1 MLKNRLK
8 KRLVLFYTAIFA
20 VIALPVAGLLYDSYL
35 HMQDDAKAEWAMHA
49 TQVLKMANNKI
60 KDDLSIENK
69 RSFME
74 YRFIKVAKTIS
85 AGEQPTYSDLALNFP
100 VTSCNSDSSKI
111 DYCSQYAG
119 LIGHFQI
126 DPDGVFSTPYLP
138 AGALGQVQLE
148 NKEVRESFQ
157 NRLKFI
163 VRDMGIK
170 NKGTVASQD
179 TSKGS
184 ESYNALDQLANE
196 LDLSKSK
203 KQKKHLRV
211 ERTSEQEQFA
221 FNVESAKMDTSGLYR
236 IFPYVGTM
244 DIAIESF
251 QAEQNRKY
259 IVFYRNVLRGEE
271 NFVQG
276 FVVDLREYLKSIVD
290 IEISDYTEEDNHLG
304 LRFRDKDETIISF
317 GIDSRDAIK
326 VFEED
331 LAEPL
336 NNITMVMY
344 VDESVQKSGESEGQI
359 ISNGQLLFLIGGIM
373 FLLLGG
379 GLISIYRLTQSQ
391 LDLAQKRQ
399 DFISAVS
406 HELKTPL
413 TTIKMRAEI
422 LQSSYS
428 KMDDAKRKR
437 SFDQIASESD
447 RLTRLIQNVLDLS
460 KLDGNRWVA
469 NIKKDSPK
477 AVLDDFVTM
486 YTKNIEDHGFSLTVS
501 CDSDIG
507 KIQLMMDR
515 DAVMQILTNL
525 VDNSLKFSRNA
536 DYKMIIIELKTEG
549 DHVYLAVRD
558 YGPGIPASEMKKV
571 FQEFYRVEN
580 EMTRTTKGTGI
591 GLSMVK
597 KLCALSNM
605 RIEIENANPG
615 LRTKIHFPPQTL

>member
-1 MLKNRLK
+1 MLKNRLIK
-8 KRLVLFYTAIFA
+8 KRLVLIYSAIFA

-35 HMQDDAKAEWAMHA
+35 HMQDESKAEWAMHA
-49 TQVLKMANNKI
+49 TQVLKMANNRI
-60 KDDLSIENK
+60 KDDLAIENK

-100 VTSCNSDSSKI
+100 VTSCNSDSSKL

-148 NKEVRESFQ
+148 NKDIRESFQ

-170 NKGTVASQD
+170 NKGTAATLD
-179 TSKGS
+179 TSKTAG
-184 ESYNALDQLANE
+184 ESSNALDQLANE
-196 LDLSKSK
+196 VDLSKSK
-203 KQKKHLRV
+203 NRKKRMRV

-251 QAEQNRKY
+251 QAELNRQY

-276 FVVDLREYLKSIVD
+276 FVVDLREYLRSIVD
-290 IEISDYTEEDNHLG
+290 LEVGDYANEDNHLALKFTYKG
-304 LRFRDKDETIISF
+304 DLISF
-317 GIDSRDAIK
+317 GIDTRFAVK
-326 VFEED
+326 VFEEN

-336 NNITMVMY
+336 NAITMSVY
-344 VDESVQKSGESEGQI
+344 VDKSVQEAGGNGQI

-391 LDLAQKRQ
+391 LNLAQKRQ

-422 LQSSYS
+422 LQTSYQ

-460 KLDGNRWVA
+460 KIDGNRWVA
-469 NIKKDSPK
+469 NIRKDWPK

-501 CDSDIG
+501 CDSDIDRV
-507 KIQLMMDR
+507 QLMMDR

-525 VDNSLKFSRNA
+525 VDNSLKFSKNA
-536 DYKMIIIELKTEG
+536 DYKMIIIEMKTEG

-558 YGPGIPASEMKKV
+558 YGPGIPPSEMKKV

-605 RIEIENANPG
+605 KIEIENANPG
-615 LRTKIHFPPQTL
+615 LRTKIHFPPMV

>member
-1 MLKNRLK
+1 MLKNRVK
-8 KRLVLFYTAIFA
+8 KRLVLFYTAIFV
-20 VIALPVAGLLYDSYL
+20 VIALPVAWLLYDSYL
-35 HMQDDAKAEWAMHA
+35 RMQDDAKAEWAMHA
-49 TQVLKMANNKI
+49 TQVLKMANNRI

-100 VTSCNSDSSKI
+100 VTSCNSDSTKI

-119 LIGHFQI
+119 LVGHFQI

-148 NKEVRESFQ
+148 NKEIRESFQ
-157 NRLKFI
+157 NKLKFI

-170 NKGTVASQD
+170 NRGTSSALD
-179 TSKGS
+179 TGKSS
-184 ESYNALDQLANE
+184 NALDQLANE
-196 LDLSKSK
+196 LDLSKTK
-203 KQKKHLRV
+203 KRKKRLRV

-251 QAEQNRKY
+251 QAELNRQY

-290 IEISDYTEEDNHLG
+290 LEISDYTDKDNHLA
-304 LRFRDKDETIISF
+304 LRFNDRSGTIIAF
-317 GIDSRDAIK
+317 GIDTRDAIK

-331 LAEPL
+331 LTEPL
-336 NNITMVMY
+336 NNITMEIF
-344 VDESVQKSGESEGQI
+344 VDKSVQKIGNSKGQI
-359 ISNGQLLFLIGGIM
+359 VTNGQLLFLIGSIM

-391 LDLAQKRQ
+391 LNLAQKRQ

-422 LQSSYS
+422 LQSSYA
-428 KMDDAKRKR
+428 KMDDAKRMR

-469 NIKKDSPK
+469 NIRKDRPK

-501 CDSDIG
+501 CDTDID
-507 KIQLMMDR
+507 KVQLMMDR

-525 VDNSLKFSRNA
+525 VDNSLKFSKNA
-536 DYKMIIIELKTEG
+536 DYKMIIIELKIDV

-558 YGPGIPASEMKKV
+558 YGPGIPPSEMKKV

-605 RIEIENANPG
+605 RIEIENAGPG
-615 LRTKIHFPPQTL
+615 LRTKIHFPPQTI

>member
-1 MLKNRLK
+1 MLKNRLIK
-8 KRLVLFYTAIFA
+8 KRLVLIYSAIFA

-35 HMQDDAKAEWAMHA
+35 HMQDESKAEWAMHA
-49 TQVLKMANNKI
+49 TQVLKMANNRI
-60 KDDLSIENK
+60 KDDLAIENK

-100 VTSCNSDSSKI
+100 VTSCNSDSSKL

-148 NKEVRESFQ
+148 NKDIRESFQ

-170 NKGTVASQD
+170 NKGTAATLD
-179 TSKGS
+179 TSKVAG
-184 ESYNALDQLANE
+184 ESSNALDQLANE
-196 LDLSKSK
+196 VDLSKSK
-203 KQKKHLRV
+203 NRKKRIRV

-251 QAEQNRKY
+251 QAELNRQY

-276 FVVDLREYLKSIVD
+276 FVVDLREYLRSIVD
-290 IEISDYTEEDNHLG
+290 LEVGDYASEDNHLALKFTYKG
-304 LRFRDKDETIISF
+304 DLISF
-317 GIDSRDAIK
+317 GIDTRFAVK
-326 VFEED
+326 VFEEN

-336 NNITMVMY
+336 NAITMSVY
-344 VDESVQKSGESEGQI
+344 VDKSVQEAGGNGQI

-391 LDLAQKRQ
+391 LNLAQKRQ

-422 LQSSYS
+422 LQTSYQ

-460 KLDGNRWVA
+460 KIDGNRWVA
-469 NIKKDSPK
+469 NIRKDWPK

-501 CDSDIG
+501 CDSDIDHV
-507 KIQLMMDR
+507 QLMMDR

-525 VDNSLKFSRNA
+525 VDNSLKFSKNA
-536 DYKMIIIELKTEG
+536 DYKMIIIEMKTEG
-549 DHVYLAVRD
+549 DHVYFAVRD
-558 YGPGIPASEMKKV
+558 YGPGIPPSEMKKV

-605 RIEIENANPG
+605 KIEIENANPG
-615 LRTKIHFPPQTL
+615 LRTKIHFPPMV

>member
-1 MLKNRLK
+1 MLKNRLIK
-8 KRLVLFYTAIFA
+8 KRLVLIYSAIFA

-35 HMQDDAKAEWAMHA
+35 HMQDESKAEWAMHA
-49 TQVLKMANNKI
+49 TQVLKMANNRI
-60 KDDLSIENK
+60 KDDLAIENK

-100 VTSCNSDSSKI
+100 VTSCNSDSSKL

-148 NKEVRESFQ
+148 NKDIRESFQ

-170 NKGTVASQD
+170 NKGTAATLD
-179 TSKGS
+179 TSKIAG
-184 ESYNALDQLANE
+184 ESSNALDQLANE
-196 LDLSKSK
+196 VDLSKSK
-203 KQKKHLRV
+203 NRKKRMRV

-251 QAEQNRKY
+251 QAELNRQY

-276 FVVDLREYLKSIVD
+276 FVVDLREYLRSIVD
-290 IEISDYTEEDNHLG
+290 LEVGDYANEDNHLALKFTYKG
-304 LRFRDKDETIISF
+304 DLVSF
-317 GIDSRDAIK
+317 GIDTRFAVK
-326 VFEED
+326 VFEEN

-336 NNITMVMY
+336 NAITMSVY
-344 VDESVQKSGESEGQI
+344 VDKSVQEAGGNGQI

-391 LDLAQKRQ
+391 LNLAQKRQ

-422 LQSSYS
+422 LQTSYQ

-460 KLDGNRWVA
+460 KIDGNRWVA
-469 NIKKDSPK
+469 NIRKDWPK

-501 CDSDIG
+501 CDSDIDRV
-507 KIQLMMDR
+507 QLMMDR

-525 VDNSLKFSRNA
+525 VDNSLKFSKNA
-536 DYKMIIIELKTEG
+536 DYKMIIIEMKTEG

-558 YGPGIPASEMKKV
+558 YGPGIPPSEMKKV

-605 RIEIENANPG
+605 KIEIENANPG
-615 LRTKIHFPPQTL
+615 LRTKIHFPPMV

>member
-1 MLKNRLK
+1 MLKNRLIK
-8 KRLVLFYTAIFA
+8 KRLVLIYSAIFA

-35 HMQDDAKAEWAMHA
+35 HMQDESKAEWAMHA
-49 TQVLKMANNKI
+49 TQVLKMANNRI
-60 KDDLSIENK
+60 KDDLAIENK

-100 VTSCNSDSSKI
+100 VTSCNSDSSKL

-148 NKEVRESFQ
+148 NKDIRESFQ

-170 NKGTVASQD
+170 NKGTAATLD
-179 TSKGS
+179 TSKIAG
-184 ESYNALDQLANE
+184 ESSNALDQLANE
-196 LDLSKSK
+196 VDLSKSK
-203 KQKKHLRV
+203 NRKKRMRV

-251 QAEQNRKY
+251 QAELNRQY

-276 FVVDLREYLKSIVD
+276 FVVDLREYLRSIVD
-290 IEISDYTEEDNHLG
+290 LEVGDYANEDNHLALKFTYKG
-304 LRFRDKDETIISF
+304 DLVSF
-317 GIDSRDAIK
+317 GIDTRFAVK
-326 VFEED
+326 VFEEN

-336 NNITMVMY
+336 NAITMSVY
-344 VDESVQKSGESEGQI
+344 VDKSVQEAGGNGQI

-391 LDLAQKRQ
+391 LNLAQKRQ

-422 LQSSYS
+422 LQTSYQ

-460 KLDGNRWVA
+460 KIDGNRWVA
-469 NIKKDSPK
+469 NIRKDWPK

-501 CDSDIG
+501 CDSDIDHV
-507 KIQLMMDR
+507 QLMMDR

-525 VDNSLKFSRNA
+525 VDNSLKFSKNA
-536 DYKMIIIELKTEG
+536 DYKMIIIEMKTEG
-549 DHVYLAVRD
+549 DHVYFAVRD
-558 YGPGIPASEMKKV
+558 YGPGIPPSEMKKV

-605 RIEIENANPG
+605 KIEIENANPG
-615 LRTKIHFPPQTL
+615 LRTKIHFPPMV

>member
-1 MLKNRLK
+1 MLKNRLIK
-8 KRLVLFYTAIFA
+8 KRLVLIYSAIFA

-35 HMQDDAKAEWAMHA
+35 HMQDESKAEWAMHA
-49 TQVLKMANNKI
+49 TQVLKMANNRI
-60 KDDLSIENK
+60 KDDLAIENK

-100 VTSCNSDSSKI
+100 VTSCNSDSSKL

-148 NKEVRESFQ
+148 NKDIRESFQ

-170 NKGTVASQD
+170 NKGASATLD
-179 TSKGS
+179 TSKVAG
-184 ESYNALDQLANE
+184 ESSNALDQLANE
-196 LDLSKSK
+196 VDLSKSK
-203 KQKKHLRV
+203 NRKKRMRV

-251 QAEQNRKY
+251 QAELNRQY

-276 FVVDLREYLKSIVD
+276 FVVDLREYLRSIVD
-290 IEISDYTEEDNHLG
+290 LEVGDYANEDNHLALKFTYKG
-304 LRFRDKDETIISF
+304 DLVSF
-317 GIDSRDAIK
+317 GIDTRFAVK
-326 VFEED
+326 VFEEN

-336 NNITMVMY
+336 NAITMSVY
-344 VDESVQKSGESEGQI
+344 VDKSVQEAGGNGQI

-391 LDLAQKRQ
+391 LNLAQKRQ

-422 LQSSYS
+422 LQTSYQ

-460 KLDGNRWVA
+460 KIDGNRWVA
-469 NIKKDSPK
+469 NIRKDWPK

-501 CDSDIG
+501 CDSDIDRV
-507 KIQLMMDR
+507 QLMMDR

-525 VDNSLKFSRNA
+525 VDNSLKFSKNA
-536 DYKMIIIELKTEG
+536 DYKMIIIEMKTEG

-558 YGPGIPASEMKKV
+558 YGPGIPPSEMKKV

-605 RIEIENANPG
+605 KIEIENANPG
-615 LRTKIHFPPQTL
+615 LRTKIHFPPMV

>member
-1 MLKNRLK
+1 MLKNRIK
-8 KRLVLFYTAIFA
+8 KRLVLIYTAIFA

-35 HMQDDAKAEWAMHA
+35 HMQDESKAEWAMHA
-49 TQVLKMANNKI
+49 TQVLKMVNNRI

-148 NKEVRESFQ
+148 NKEIRESFQ
-157 NRLKFI
+157 NQLKFI

-170 NKGTVASQD
+170 NRGTSSSLD
-179 TSKGS
+179 TSKS
-184 ESYNALDQLANE
+184 SNALDQLANE
-196 LDLSKSK
+196 LDLSKTK
-203 KQKKHLRV
+203 KRKKRLRV

-251 QAEQNRKY
+251 QAEMNRKY

-290 IEISDYTEEDNHLG
+290 IEISDYSGTDNHLG
-304 LRFRDKDETIISF
+304 LKFMDRDETIISF
-317 GIDSRDAIK
+317 GIDSREAIK
-326 VFEED
+326 VFEEN

-344 VDESVQKSGESEGQI
+344 VDESVQRIGDDEDQFV
-359 ISNGQLLFLIGGIM
+359 SNGQLLFLIGGIM

-379 GLISIYRLTQSQ
+379 ALISIYRLTQSQ

-422 LQSSYS
+422 LQSSYT
-428 KMDDAKRKR
+428 KMDDAKRMR

-469 NIKKDSPK
+469 NIKKDRPK

-501 CDSDIG
+501 CDTDID
-507 KIQLMMDR
+507 KVQLMMDR

-558 YGPGIPASEMKKV
+558 YGPGIPPSEMKKV

-615 LRTKIHFPPQTL
+615 LRTKIHFPPQNI

>member
-1 MLKNRLK
+1 MLKNRLIK
-8 KRLVLFYTAIFA
+8 KRLVLIYSAIFA

-35 HMQDDAKAEWAMHA
+35 HMQDESKAEWAMHA
-49 TQVLKMANNKI
+49 TQVLKMANNRI
-60 KDDLSIENK
+60 KDDLAIENK

-100 VTSCNSDSSKI
+100 VTSCNSDSSKL

-148 NKEVRESFQ
+148 NKDIRESFQ

-170 NKGTVASQD
+170 NKGTAATLD
-179 TSKGS
+179 TSKTAG
-184 ESYNALDQLANE
+184 ESSNALDQLANE
-196 LDLSKSK
+196 VDLSKSK
-203 KQKKHLRV
+203 NRKKRMRV

-251 QAEQNRKY
+251 QAELNRQY

-276 FVVDLREYLKSIVD
+276 FVVDLREYLRSIVD
-290 IEISDYTEEDNHLG
+290 LEVGDYANEDNHLALKFTYKG
-304 LRFRDKDETIISF
+304 DLVSF
-317 GIDSRDAIK
+317 GIDTRFAVK
-326 VFEED
+326 VFEEN

-336 NNITMVMY
+336 NAITMSVY
-344 VDESVQKSGESEGQI
+344 VDKSVQEAGGNGQI

-391 LDLAQKRQ
+391 LNLAQKRQ

-422 LQSSYS
+422 LQTSYQ

-460 KLDGNRWVA
+460 KIDGNRWVA
-469 NIKKDSPK
+469 NIRKDWPK

-501 CDSDIG
+501 CDSDIDRV
-507 KIQLMMDR
+507 QLMMDR

-525 VDNSLKFSRNA
+525 VDNSLKFSKNA
-536 DYKMIIIELKTEG
+536 DYKMIIIEMKTEG
-549 DHVYLAVRD
+549 DHVYFAVRD
-558 YGPGIPASEMKKV
+558 YGPGIPPSEMKKV

-605 RIEIENANPG
+605 KIEIENANPG
-615 LRTKIHFPPQTL
+615 LRTKIHFPPMV

>member
-1 MLKNRLK
+1 MLKNRLIK
-8 KRLVLFYTAIFA
+8 KRLVLIYSAIFA

-35 HMQDDAKAEWAMHA
+35 HMQDESKAEWAMHA
-49 TQVLKMANNKI
+49 TQVLKMANNRI
-60 KDDLSIENK
+60 KDDLAIENK

-100 VTSCNSDSSKI
+100 VTSCNSDSSKL

-148 NKEVRESFQ
+148 NKDIRESFQ

-170 NKGTVASQD
+170 NKGTAATLD
-179 TSKGS
+179 TSKIAG
-184 ESYNALDQLANE
+184 ESSNALDQLANE
-196 LDLSKSK
+196 VDLSKSK
-203 KQKKHLRV
+203 NRKKRMRV

-251 QAEQNRKY
+251 QAELNRQY

-276 FVVDLREYLKSIVD
+276 FVVDLREYLRSIV
-290 IEISDYTEEDNHLG
+290 ELEVGDYANEDNHLALKFTYKG
-304 LRFRDKDETIISF
+304 DLVSF
-317 GIDSRDAIK
+317 GIDTRFAVK
-326 VFEED
+326 VFEEN

-336 NNITMVMY
+336 NAITMSVY
-344 VDESVQKSGESEGQI
+344 VDKSVQEAGGNGQI

-391 LDLAQKRQ
+391 LNLAQKRQ

-422 LQSSYS
+422 LQTSYQ

-460 KLDGNRWVA
+460 KIDGNRWVA
-469 NIKKDSPK
+469 NIRKDWPK
-477 AVLDDFVTM
+477 AVLNDFVTM

-501 CDSDIG
+501 CDSDIDRV
-507 KIQLMMDR
+507 QLMMDR

-525 VDNSLKFSRNA
+525 VDNSLKFSKNA
-536 DYKMIIIELKTEG
+536 DYKMIIIEMKTEG

-558 YGPGIPASEMKKV
+558 YGPGIPPSEMKKV

-605 RIEIENANPG
+605 KIEIENANPG
-615 LRTKIHFPPQTL
+615 LRTKIHFPPMV

>member
-1 MLKNRLK
+1 MLKNRLIK
-8 KRLVLFYTAIFA
+8 KRLVLIYSAIFA

-35 HMQDDAKAEWAMHA
+35 HMQDESKAEWAMHA
-49 TQVLKMANNKI
+49 TQVLKMANNRI
-60 KDDLSIENK
+60 KDDLAIENK

-100 VTSCNSDSSKI
+100 VTSCNSDSSKL

-148 NKEVRESFQ
+148 NKDIRESFQ

-170 NKGTVASQD
+170 NKGTAATLD
-179 TSKGS
+179 TSKVAG
-184 ESYNALDQLANE
+184 ESSNALDQLANE
-196 LDLSKSK
+196 VDLSKSK
-203 KQKKHLRV
+203 NRKKRMRV

-251 QAEQNRKY
+251 QAELNRQY

-276 FVVDLREYLKSIVD
+276 FVVDLREYLRSIVD
-290 IEISDYTEEDNHLG
+290 LEVGDYANEDNHLALKFTYKG
-304 LRFRDKDETIISF
+304 DLVSF
-317 GIDSRDAIK
+317 GIDTRFAVK
-326 VFEED
+326 VFEEN

-336 NNITMVMY
+336 NAITMSVY
-344 VDESVQKSGESEGQI
+344 VDKSVQEAGGNGQI

-391 LDLAQKRQ
+391 LNLAQKRQ

-422 LQSSYS
+422 LQTSYQ

-460 KLDGNRWVA
+460 KIDGNRWVA
-469 NIKKDSPK
+469 NIRKDWPK
-477 AVLDDFVTM
+477 AVLNDFVTM

-501 CDSDIG
+501 CDSDIDRV
-507 KIQLMMDR
+507 QLMMDR

-525 VDNSLKFSRNA
+525 VDNSLKFSKNA
-536 DYKMIIIELKTEG
+536 DYKMIIIEMKTEG
-549 DHVYLAVRD
+549 DHVYFAVRD
-558 YGPGIPASEMKKV
+558 YGPGIPPSEMKKV

-605 RIEIENANPG
+605 KIEIENANPG
-615 LRTKIHFPPQTL
+615 LRTKIHFPPMV

>member
-8 KRLVLFYTAIFA
+8 KRLIVIYSAIFA

-35 HMQDDAKAEWAMHA
+35 HMQDESKAEWAMHA
-49 TQVLKMANNKI
+49 AQVLKMADNRI
-60 KDDLSIENK
+60 KDDLAIENK

-100 VTSCNSDSSKI
+100 VTSCNNDSNKL

-148 NKEVRESFQ
+148 NKEIRESFQ
-157 NRLKFI
+157 NQLKFI

-170 NKGTVASQD
+170 NKGTAATQD

-184 ESYNALDQLANE
+184 ENYNALDQLANE
-196 LDLSKSK
+196 VDLSKSK
-203 KQKKHLRV
+203 NRKKRLRV

-251 QAEQNRKY
+251 QAELNRQY

-276 FVVDLREYLKSIVD
+276 FVVDLREYLKSIVEL
-290 IEISDYTEEDNHLG
+290 EIGDYTNEDNHLALKFTYKG
-304 LRFRDKDETIISF
+304 DLISF
-317 GIDSRDAIK
+317 GIDTRNTIK
-326 VFEED
+326 VFEEN

-336 NNITMVMY
+336 NAITMSMY
-344 VDESVQKSGESEGQI
+344 VDESVQEAGGNGQI
-359 ISNGQLLFLIGGIM
+359 ISNGQLLFLIGSIM

-422 LQSSYS
+422 LQTSYQ

-460 KLDGNRWVA
+460 KIDGNRWVA
-469 NIKKDSPK
+469 NIKKDWPK

-501 CDSDIG
+501 CDSDIDRV
-507 KIQLMMDR
+507 QLMMDR

-525 VDNSLKFSRNA
+525 VDNSLKFSKNA
-536 DYKMIIIELKTEG
+536 DYKMIIIEMKTEG

-558 YGPGIPASEMKKV
+558 YGPGIPPSEMKKV

-605 RIEIENANPG
+605 KIEIENANPG
-615 LRTKIHFPPQTL
+615 LRTKIHFPPMV

>member
-1 MLKNRLK
+1 MLKNHVK
-8 KRLVLFYTAIFA
+8 KRLVLFYTAIFV
-20 VIALPVAGLLYDSYL
+20 VIALPVAWLLYDSYL
-35 HMQDDAKAEWAMHA
+35 RMQDDAKAEWAMHA
-49 TQVLKMANNKI
+49 TQVLKMANNRI

-100 VTSCNSDSSKI
+100 VTSCNSDSTKI

-119 LIGHFQI
+119 LVGHFQI

-148 NKEVRESFQ
+148 NKEIRESFQ
-157 NRLKFI
+157 NKLKFI

-170 NKGTVASQD
+170 NRGTSSALD
-179 TSKGS
+179 TGKSS
-184 ESYNALDQLANE
+184 NALDQLANE
-196 LDLSKSK
+196 LDLSKTK
-203 KQKKHLRV
+203 KRKKRLRV

-251 QAEQNRKY
+251 QAELNRQY

-276 FVVDLREYLKSIVD
+276 FVVDLKEYLRSIVD
-290 IEISDYTEEDNHLG
+290 LEISDYTDKDNHLA
-304 LRFRDKDETIISF
+304 LRFNDRSGTIIAF
-317 GIDSRDAIK
+317 GIDTRDAIK

-331 LAEPL
+331 LTEPL
-336 NNITMVMY
+336 NNITMEIF
-344 VDESVQKSGESEGQI
+344 VDKSVQKIGNSKGQI
-359 ISNGQLLFLIGGIM
+359 VTNGQLLFLIGSIM

-391 LDLAQKRQ
+391 LNLAQKRQ

-422 LQSSYS
+422 LQSSYN
-428 KMDDAKRKR
+428 KMDDAKRMR

-469 NIKKDSPK
+469 NIRKDRPK

-501 CDSDIG
+501 CDTDID
-507 KIQLMMDR
+507 KVQLMMDR

-525 VDNSLKFSRNA
+525 VDNSLKFSKNA
-536 DYKMIIIELKTEG
+536 DYKMIIIELKIDV

-558 YGPGIPASEMKKV
+558 YGPGIPPSEMKKV

-605 RIEIENANPG
+605 RIEIENAGPG
-615 LRTKIHFPPQTL
+615 LRTKIHFPPQTI

>member
-1 MLKNRLK
+1 MLKNRVK
-8 KRLVLFYTAIFA
+8 KRLVLFYTTIFV
-20 VIALPVAGLLYDSYL
+20 VIALPVAWLLYDSYL
-35 HMQDDAKAEWAMHA
+35 RMQDDAKAEWAMHA
-49 TQVLKMANNKI
+49 TQVLKMANNRI

-100 VTSCNSDSSKI
+100 VTSCNSDSTKI

-148 NKEVRESFQ
+148 NKEIRESFQ
-157 NRLKFI
+157 NKLKFI

-170 NKGTVASQD
+170 NKGTSSSLD
-179 TSKGS
+179 TTKSS
-184 ESYNALDQLANE
+184 NALDQLANE
-196 LDLSKSK
+196 LDLSKTK
-203 KQKKHLRV
+203 KRKKRLRV

-251 QAEQNRKY
+251 QAELNRQY

-276 FVVDLREYLKSIVD
+276 FVVDLKEYLRSIVD
-290 IEISDYTEEDNHLG
+290 LEISDYTDKDNHLA
-304 LRFRDKDETIISF
+304 LRFNDKSGTIIAF
-317 GIDSRDAIK
+317 GIDTRNAIK

-331 LAEPL
+331 LTEPL
-336 NNITMVMY
+336 NNITMEIF
-344 VDESVQKSGESEGQI
+344 VDKSVQKIGSEKGQI
-359 ISNGQLLFLIGGIM
+359 VTNGQLLFLIGSIM

-379 GLISIYRLTQSQ
+379 GLVSIYRLTQSQ
-391 LDLAQKRQ
+391 LNLAQKRQ

-422 LQSSYS
+422 LQSSYN
-428 KMDDAKRKR
+428 KMDDAKRMR

-469 NIKKDSPK
+469 NIRKDRPK

-501 CDSDIG
+501 CDTDID
-507 KIQLMMDR
+507 KVQLMMDR

-525 VDNSLKFSRNA
+525 VDNSLKFSKNA
-536 DYKMIIIELKTEG
+536 DYKMIIIELKVDF

-558 YGPGIPASEMKKV
+558 YGPGIPPSEMKKV

-615 LRTKIHFPPQTL
+615 LRTKIHFPPQTI

>member
-1 MLKNRLK
+1 MLKNRIK
-8 KRLVLFYTAIFA
+8 KRLVLIYTAIFA

-35 HMQDDAKAEWAMHA
+35 HMQDESKAEWAMHA
-49 TQVLKMANNKI
+49 TQVLKMVNNRI

-148 NKEVRESFQ
+148 NKEIRESFQ
-157 NRLKFI
+157 NQLKFI

-170 NKGTVASQD
+170 NRGTSSSLD
-179 TSKGS
+179 TSKS
-184 ESYNALDQLANE
+184 SNALDQLANE
-196 LDLSKSK
+196 LDLSKTK
-203 KQKKHLRV
+203 KRKKRLRV

-251 QAEQNRKY
+251 QAEMNRKY

-290 IEISDYTEEDNHLG
+290 IEISDYSGTDNHLG
-304 LRFRDKDETIISF
+304 LKFMDRDETIISF
-317 GIDSRDAIK
+317 GIDSREAIK
-326 VFEED
+326 VFEEN

-344 VDESVQKSGESEGQI
+344 VDESVQRIGDDEDQFV
-359 ISNGQLLFLIGGIM
+359 SNGQLLFLIGGIM

-379 GLISIYRLTQSQ
+379 ALISIYRLTQSQ

-422 LQSSYS
+422 LQSSYT
-428 KMDDAKRKR
+428 KMDDAKRMR

-469 NIKKDSPK
+469 NIKKDRPK

-501 CDSDIG
+501 CDSNID
-507 KIQLMMDR
+507 KVQLMMDR

-558 YGPGIPASEMKKV
+558 YGPGIPPSEMKKV

-605 RIEIENANPG
+605 KIEIENANPG
-615 LRTKIHFPPQTL
+615 LRTKIHFPPMV

>member
-1 MLKNRLK
+1 MLKNRLIK
-8 KRLVLFYTAIFA
+8 KRLVLIYSAIFA

-35 HMQDDAKAEWAMHA
+35 HMQDESKAEWAMHA
-49 TQVLKMANNKI
+49 TQVLKMANNRI
-60 KDDLSIENK
+60 KDDLAIENK

-100 VTSCNSDSSKI
+100 VTSCNSDSSKL

-126 DPDGVFSTPYLP
+126 GPDGVFSTPYLP

-148 NKEVRESFQ
+148 NKDIRESFQ

-170 NKGTVASQD
+170 NKGTAATLD
-179 TSKGS
+179 TSKTAG
-184 ESYNALDQLANE
+184 ESSNALDQLANE
-196 LDLSKSK
+196 VDLSKSK
-203 KQKKHLRV
+203 NRKKRMRV

-251 QAEQNRKY
+251 QAELNRQY

-276 FVVDLREYLKSIVD
+276 FVVDLREYLRSIVD
-290 IEISDYTEEDNHLG
+290 LEVGDYANEDNHLALKFSYKG
-304 LRFRDKDETIISF
+304 DLVSF
-317 GIDSRDAIK
+317 GIDTRFAVK
-326 VFEED
+326 VFEEN

-336 NNITMVMY
+336 NAITMRVY
-344 VDESVQKSGESEGQI
+344 VDKSVQEAGGNGQI

-422 LQSSYS
+422 LQTSYQ

-460 KLDGNRWVA
+460 KIDGNRWVA
-469 NIKKDSPK
+469 NIRKDWPK

-501 CDSDIG
+501 CDSDIDRV
-507 KIQLMMDR
+507 QLMMDR

-525 VDNSLKFSRNA
+525 VDNSLKFSKNA
-536 DYKMIIIELKTEG
+536 DYKMIIIEMKTEG
-549 DHVYLAVRD
+549 DHVYFAVRD
-558 YGPGIPASEMKKV
+558 YGPGIPPSEMKKV

-605 RIEIENANPG
+605 KIEIENANPG
-615 LRTKIHFPPQTL
+615 LRTKIHFPPMV

>member
-1 MLKNRLK
+1 MLKNRLTK
-8 KRLVLFYTAIFA
+8 KRLVFIYSAIFA

-35 HMQDDAKAEWAMHA
+35 HMQDESKAEWALHA
-49 TQVLKMANNKI
+49 SQVLKMANNRI
-60 KDDLSIENK
+60 KDDLAIENK

-85 AGEQPTYSDLALNFP
+85 AGEQPTNSDLALNFP

-119 LIGHFQI
+119 LVGHFQI

-138 AGALGQVQLE
+138 AGVLGQVQLE
-148 NKEVRESFQ
+148 NKEIRESFQ
-157 NRLKFI
+157 NKLKFI

-170 NKGTVASQD
+170 NKGTVTSQD
-179 TSKGS
+179 TSKSS
-184 ESYNALDQLANE
+184 ENYNALDQLANE
-196 LDLSKSK
+196 VDLSKSK
-203 KQKKHLRV
+203 NRKKRLRV

-251 QAEQNRKY
+251 QAELNRQY

-276 FVVDLREYLKSIVD
+276 FVVDLREYLRSIVD
-290 IEISDYTEEDNHLG
+290 LEVGDYANEDNHLALKFTYKG
-304 LRFRDKDETIISF
+304 DLVSF
-317 GIDSRDAIK
+317 GIDTRFAVK
-326 VFEED
+326 VFEEN

-336 NNITMVMY
+336 NAITMSVY
-344 VDESVQKSGESEGQI
+344 VDKSVQEAGGNGQI

-391 LDLAQKRQ
+391 LNLAQKRQ

-422 LQSSYS
+422 LQTSYQ

-460 KLDGNRWVA
+460 KIDGNRWVA
-469 NIKKDSPK
+469 NIKKDWPK

-501 CDSDIG
+501 CDSDIDRV
-507 KIQLMMDR
+507 QLMMDR
-515 DAVMQILTNL
+515 DAMMQILTNL
-525 VDNSLKFSRNA
+525 VDNSLKFSKNA
-536 DYKMIIIELKTEG
+536 DYKMIIIEMKTEG
-549 DHVYLAVRD
+549 DHVYFAVRD
-558 YGPGIPASEMKKV
+558 YGPGIPPSEMKKV

-605 RIEIENANPG
+605 KIEIENAHPG
-615 LRTKIHFPPQTL
+615 LRTKIHFPPMV

>member
-1 MLKNRLK
+1 MLKNRVK
-8 KRLVLFYTAIFA
+8 KRLVLFYTTIFV
-20 VIALPVAGLLYDSYL
+20 VIALPVAWLLYDSYL
-35 HMQDDAKAEWAMHA
+35 RMQDDAKAEWAMHA
-49 TQVLKMANNKI
+49 TQVLKMANNRI

-100 VTSCNSDSSKI
+100 VTSCNSDSTKI

-119 LIGHFQI
+119 LVGHFQI

-148 NKEVRESFQ
+148 NKEIRESFQ
-157 NRLKFI
+157 NKLKFI

-170 NKGTVASQD
+170 NKGTSSSLD
-179 TSKGS
+179 TTKSS
-184 ESYNALDQLANE
+184 NALDQLANE
-196 LDLSKSK
+196 LDLSKTK
-203 KQKKHLRV
+203 KRKKRLRV

-251 QAEQNRKY
+251 QAELNRQY

-276 FVVDLREYLKSIVD
+276 FVVDLKEYLRSIVD
-290 IEISDYTEEDNHLG
+290 LEISDYTDKDNHLA
-304 LRFRDKDETIISF
+304 LRFNDKNGTIIAF
-317 GIDSRDAIK
+317 GIDTRNAIK

-331 LAEPL
+331 LTEPL
-336 NNITMVMY
+336 NNITMEIF
-344 VDESVQKSGESEGQI
+344 VDKSVQKIGSGKGQI
-359 ISNGQLLFLIGGIM
+359 VTNGQLLFLIGSIM

-391 LDLAQKRQ
+391 LNLAQKRQ

-422 LQSSYS
+422 LQSSYN
-428 KMDDAKRKR
+428 KMDDAKRMR

-469 NIKKDSPK
+469 NIRKDRPK

-501 CDSDIG
+501 CDTDID
-507 KIQLMMDR
+507 KVQLMMDR

-525 VDNSLKFSRNA
+525 VDNSLKFSKNA
-536 DYKMIIIELKTEG
+536 DYKMIIIELKVDF

-558 YGPGIPASEMKKV
+558 YGPGIPPSEMKKV

-615 LRTKIHFPPQTL
+615 LRTKIHFPPQTI

>member
-1 MLKNRLK
+1 MLKNRVK
-8 KRLVLFYTAIFA
+8 KRLVLFYTTIFV
-20 VIALPVAGLLYDSYL
+20 VIALPVAWLLYDSYL
-35 HMQDDAKAEWAMHA
+35 RMQDDAKAEWAMHA
-49 TQVLKMANNKI
+49 TQVLKMANNRI

-100 VTSCNSDSSKI
+100 VTSCNSDSTKI

-119 LIGHFQI
+119 LVGHFQI

-148 NKEVRESFQ
+148 NKEIRESFQ
-157 NRLKFI
+157 NKLKFI

-170 NKGTVASQD
+170 NKGTSSSLD
-179 TSKGS
+179 TTKSS
-184 ESYNALDQLANE
+184 NALDQLANE
-196 LDLSKSK
+196 LDLSKTK
-203 KQKKHLRV
+203 KRKKRLRV

-276 FVVDLREYLKSIVD
+276 FVVDLKEYLRSIVD
-290 IEISDYTEEDNHLG
+290 LEISDYTDKDNHLA
-304 LRFRDKDETIISF
+304 LRFNDKNGTIIAF
-317 GIDSRDAIK
+317 GIDTRNAIK

-331 LAEPL
+331 LTEPL
-336 NNITMVMY
+336 NNITMEIF
-344 VDESVQKSGESEGQI
+344 VDKSVQKIGSGKGQI
-359 ISNGQLLFLIGGIM
+359 VTNGQLLFLIGSIM

-379 GLISIYRLTQSQ
+379 GLVSIYRLTQSQ
-391 LDLAQKRQ
+391 LNLAQKRQ

-422 LQSSYS
+422 LQSSYN
-428 KMDDAKRKR
+428 KMDDAKRMR

-469 NIKKDSPK
+469 NIRKDRPK

-501 CDSDIG
+501 CDTDID
-507 KIQLMMDR
+507 KVQLMMDR

-525 VDNSLKFSRNA
+525 VDNSLKFSKNA
-536 DYKMIIIELKTEG
+536 DYKMIIIELKVDF

-558 YGPGIPASEMKKV
+558 YGPGIPPSEMKKV

-615 LRTKIHFPPQTL
+615 LRTKIHFPPQTI

>member
-1 MLKNRLK
+1 MLKNRVK
-8 KRLVLFYTAIFA
+8 KRLVLFYTTIFV
-20 VIALPVAGLLYDSYL
+20 VIALPVAWLLYDSYL
-35 HMQDDAKAEWAMHA
+35 RMQDDAKAEWAMHA
-49 TQVLKMANNKI
+49 TQVLKMANNRI

-100 VTSCNSDSSKI
+100 VTSCNSDSTKI

-119 LIGHFQI
+119 LVGHFQI

-148 NKEVRESFQ
+148 NKEIRESFQ
-157 NRLKFI
+157 NKLKFI

-170 NKGTVASQD
+170 NKGTSSSLD
-179 TSKGS
+179 TTKSS
-184 ESYNALDQLANE
+184 NALDQLANE
-196 LDLSKSK
+196 LDLSKTK
-203 KQKKHLRV
+203 KRKKRLRV

-251 QAEQNRKY
+251 QAELNRQY

-276 FVVDLREYLKSIVD
+276 FVVDLKEYLRSIVD
-290 IEISDYTEEDNHLG
+290 LEISDYTDKDNHLA
-304 LRFRDKDETIISF
+304 LRFNDKSGTIIAF
-317 GIDSRDAIK
+317 GIDTRNAIK

-331 LAEPL
+331 LTEPL
-336 NNITMVMY
+336 NNITMEIF
-344 VDESVQKSGESEGQI
+344 VDKSVQKIGSGKGQI
-359 ISNGQLLFLIGGIM
+359 VTNGQLLFLIGSIM

-391 LDLAQKRQ
+391 LNLAQKRQ

-422 LQSSYS
+422 LQSSYN
-428 KMDDAKRKR
+428 KMDDAKRMR

-469 NIKKDSPK
+469 NIRKDRPK

-501 CDSDIG
+501 CDTDID
-507 KIQLMMDR
+507 KVQLMMDR

-558 YGPGIPASEMKKV
+558 YGPGIPTSEMKNV

-597 KLCALSNM
+597 KLCTLSNM

-615 LRTKIHFPPQTL
+615 LRTKIHFPPQTI

>member
-8 KRLVLFYTAIFA
+8 KRLIVIYSAIFA
-20 VIALPVAGLLYDSYL
+20 VIALPVAWLLYDSYL
-35 HMQDDAKAEWAMHA
+35 HMQDESKAEWAMHA
-49 TQVLKMANNKI
+49 AQVLKMADNRI
-60 KDDLSIENK
+60 KDDLAIENK

-100 VTSCNSDSSKI
+100 VTSCNSDSSKL

-157 NRLKFI
+157 NQLKFI

-170 NKGTVASQD
+170 NKGTASTQD

-184 ESYNALDQLANE
+184 ENYNALDQLANE
-196 LDLSKSK
+196 VDLSKSK
-203 KQKKHLRV
+203 NRKKRLRV

-251 QAEQNRKY
+251 QAELNRQY

-276 FVVDLREYLKSIVD
+276 FVVDLREYLKSIVAL
-290 IEISDYTEEDNHLG
+290 EIGDYASEDNHLALKFTYKG
-304 LRFRDKDETIISF
+304 DLISF
-317 GIDSRDAIK
+317 GIDTRNTIK
-326 VFEED
+326 VFEEN

-336 NNITMVMY
+336 NAITMSMY
-344 VDESVQKSGESEGQI
+344 VDESVQESGNGQV

-422 LQSSYS
+422 LQTSYQ

-460 KLDGNRWVA
+460 KIDGNRWVA
-469 NIKKDSPK
+469 NIKKDWPK

-501 CDSDIG
+501 CDSDIDRV
-507 KIQLMMDR
+507 QLMMDR

-525 VDNSLKFSRNA
+525 VDNSLKFSKNA
-536 DYKMIIIELKTEG
+536 DYKMIIIEMKTEG

-558 YGPGIPASEMKKV
+558 YGPGIPPSEMKKV

-605 RIEIENANPG
+605 KIEIENANPG
-615 LRTKIHFPPQTL
+615 LRTKIHFPPMV

>member
-8 KRLVLFYTAIFA
+8 KRLIVIYSAIFA

-35 HMQDDAKAEWAMHA
+35 HMQDESKAEWAMHA
-49 TQVLKMANNKI
+49 AQVLKMADNRI
-60 KDDLSIENK
+60 KDDLAIENK

-100 VTSCNSDSSKI
+100 VTSCNSDSSKL

-157 NRLKFI
+157 NQLKFI

-170 NKGTVASQD
+170 NKGTAATQD

-184 ESYNALDQLANE
+184 ENYNALDQLANE
-196 LDLSKSK
+196 VDLSKSK
-203 KQKKHLRV
+203 NRKKRLRV

-251 QAEQNRKY
+251 QAELNRQY

-276 FVVDLREYLKSIVD
+276 FVVDLREYLKSIVAL
-290 IEISDYTEEDNHLG
+290 EIGDYASEDNHLALKFTYKG
-304 LRFRDKDETIISF
+304 DIISF
-317 GIDSRDAIK
+317 GIDTRNTIK
-326 VFEED
+326 VFEEN

-336 NNITMVMY
+336 NAITMSMY
-344 VDESVQKSGESEGQI
+344 VDESVQESSNGQV

-422 LQSSYS
+422 LQTSYQ

-460 KLDGNRWVA
+460 KIDGNRWVA
-469 NIKKDSPK
+469 NIKKDWPK

-501 CDSDIG
+501 CDSDIDRV
-507 KIQLMMDR
+507 QLMMDR

-525 VDNSLKFSRNA
+525 VDNSLKFSKNA
-536 DYKMIIIELKTEG
+536 DYKMIIIEMKTEG

-558 YGPGIPASEMKKV
+558 YGPGIPPSEMKKV

-605 RIEIENANPG
+605 KIEIENANPG
-615 LRTKIHFPPQTL
+615 LRTKIHFPPMV

>member
-1 MLKNRLK
+1 MLKNHVK
-8 KRLVLFYTAIFA
+8 KRLVLFYTAIFV
-20 VIALPVAGLLYDSYL
+20 VIALPVAWLLYDSYL
-35 HMQDDAKAEWAMHA
+35 RMQDDAKAEWAMHA
-49 TQVLKMANNKI
+49 TQVLKMANNRI

-100 VTSCNSDSSKI
+100 VTSCNSDSTKI

-119 LIGHFQI
+119 LVGHFQI

-148 NKEVRESFQ
+148 NKEIRESFQ
-157 NRLKFI
+157 NKLKFI

-170 NKGTVASQD
+170 NRGTSSALD
-179 TSKGS
+179 TGKSS
-184 ESYNALDQLANE
+184 NALDQLANE
-196 LDLSKSK
+196 LDLSKTK
-203 KQKKHLRV
+203 KRKKRLRV

-251 QAEQNRKY
+251 QAELNRQY

-276 FVVDLREYLKSIVD
+276 FVVDLKEYLKSIVD
-290 IEISDYTEEDNHLG
+290 LEISDYTDKDNHLA
-304 LRFRDKDETIISF
+304 LRFNDRSGTIIAF
-317 GIDSRDAIK
+317 GIDTRDAIK

-331 LAEPL
+331 LTEPL
-336 NNITMVMY
+336 NNITMEIF
-344 VDESVQKSGESEGQI
+344 VDKSVQKIGNSKGQI
-359 ISNGQLLFLIGGIM
+359 VTNGQLLFLIGSIM

-391 LDLAQKRQ
+391 LNLAQKRQ

-422 LQSSYS
+422 LQSSYA
-428 KMDDAKRKR
+428 KMDDAKRMR

-469 NIKKDSPK
+469 NIRKDRPK

-501 CDSDIG
+501 CDTDID
-507 KIQLMMDR
+507 KVQLMMDR

-525 VDNSLKFSRNA
+525 VDNSLKFSKNA
-536 DYKMIIIELKTEG
+536 DYKMIIIELKIDV

-558 YGPGIPASEMKKV
+558 YGPGIPPSEMKKV

-605 RIEIENANPG
+605 RIEIENAGPG
-615 LRTKIHFPPQTL
+615 LRTKIHFPPQTI

>member
-1 MLKNRLK
+1 MLKNRLIK
-8 KRLVLFYTAIFA
+8 NRLVLIYSAIFA

-35 HMQDDAKAEWAMHA
+35 HMQDESKAEWAMHA
-49 TQVLKMANNKI
+49 TQVLKMANNRI
-60 KDDLSIENK
+60 KDDLAIENK

-100 VTSCNSDSSKI
+100 VTSCNSDSSKL

-126 DPDGVFSTPYLP
+126 GPDGVFSTPYLP

-148 NKEVRESFQ
+148 NKEIRESFQ

-170 NKGTVASQD
+170 NKGTAATLD
-179 TSKGS
+179 TSKGAG
-184 ESYNALDQLANE
+184 ESSNALDQLANE
-196 LDLSKSK
+196 VDLSKSK
-203 KQKKHLRV
+203 NRKKRMRV

-251 QAEQNRKY
+251 QAELNRQY

-276 FVVDLREYLKSIVD
+276 FVVDLREYLRSIVD
-290 IEISDYTEEDNHLG
+290 LEVGDYANEDNHLALKFSYKG
-304 LRFRDKDETIISF
+304 DLVSF
-317 GIDSRDAIK
+317 GIDTRFAVK
-326 VFEED
+326 VFEEN

-336 NNITMVMY
+336 NAITMSVY
-344 VDESVQKSGESEGQI
+344 VDKSVQEAGGNGQI

-391 LDLAQKRQ
+391 LNLAQKRQ

-422 LQSSYS
+422 LQTSYQ

-460 KLDGNRWVA
+460 KIDGNRWVA
-469 NIKKDSPK
+469 NIRKDWPK

-501 CDSDIG
+501 CDSDIDHV
-507 KIQLMMDR
+507 QLMMDR

-525 VDNSLKFSRNA
+525 VDNSLKFSKNA
-536 DYKMIIIELKTEG
+536 DYKMIIIEMKTEG

-558 YGPGIPASEMKKV
+558 YGPGIPPSEMKKV

-605 RIEIENANPG
+605 KIEIENANPG
-615 LRTKIHFPPQTL
+615 LRTKIHFPPMV

>member
-1 MLKNRLK
+1 MLKNRIK
-8 KRLVLFYTAIFA
+8 KRLVLIYTAIFA

-35 HMQDDAKAEWAMHA
+35 HMQDESKAEWAMHA
-49 TQVLKMANNKI
+49 TQVLKMVNNRI

-119 LIGHFQI
+119 LVGHFQI

-148 NKEVRESFQ
+148 NKEIRESFQ
-157 NRLKFI
+157 NKLKFI

-170 NKGTVASQD
+170 NRGTSSSLD
-179 TSKGS
+179 TSKS
-184 ESYNALDQLANE
+184 SNALDQLANE
-196 LDLSKSK
+196 LDLSKTK
-203 KQKKHLRV
+203 KRKKRLRV

-251 QAEQNRKY
+251 QAEMNRKY

-290 IEISDYTEEDNHLG
+290 IEISDYSGTDNHLG
-304 LRFRDKDETIISF
+304 LKFMDRDETIISF
-317 GIDSRDAIK
+317 GIDSREAIK
-326 VFEED
+326 VFEEN

-344 VDESVQKSGESEGQI
+344 VDESVQRIGDDEDQFV
-359 ISNGQLLFLIGGIM
+359 SNGQLLFLIGGIM

-379 GLISIYRLTQSQ
+379 ALISIYRLTQSQ

-422 LQSSYS
+422 LQSSYT
-428 KMDDAKRKR
+428 KMDDAKRMR

-469 NIKKDSPK
+469 NIKKDRPK

-501 CDSDIG
+501 CDSNID
-507 KIQLMMDR
+507 KVQLMMDR

-558 YGPGIPASEMKKV
+558 YGPGIPPSEMKKV

-615 LRTKIHFPPQTL
+615 LRTKIHFPPQNI

>member
-1 MLKNRLK
+1 MLKNRIK
-8 KRLVLFYTAIFA
+8 KRLVLIYTAIFA

-35 HMQDDAKAEWAMHA
+35 HMQDESKAEWAMHA
-49 TQVLKMANNKI
+49 TQVLKMVNNRI

-148 NKEVRESFQ
+148 NKEIRESFQ
-157 NRLKFI
+157 NQLKFI

-170 NKGTVASQD
+170 NRGTSSSLD
-179 TSKGS
+179 TSKS
-184 ESYNALDQLANE
+184 SNALDQLANE
-196 LDLSKSK
+196 LDLSKTK
-203 KQKKHLRV
+203 KRKKRLRV

-251 QAEQNRKY
+251 QAEMNRKY

-290 IEISDYTEEDNHLG
+290 IEISDYSGTDNHLG
-304 LRFRDKDETIISF
+304 LKFMDRDETIISF
-317 GIDSRDAIK
+317 GIDSREAIK
-326 VFEED
+326 VFEEN

-344 VDESVQKSGESEGQI
+344 VDESVQRIGDDEDQFV
-359 ISNGQLLFLIGGIM
+359 SNGQLLFLIGSIM

-379 GLISIYRLTQSQ
+379 ALISIYRLTQSQ

-422 LQSSYS
+422 LQSSYT
-428 KMDDAKRKR
+428 KMDDAKRMR

-469 NIKKDSPK
+469 NIKKDRPK

-501 CDSDIG
+501 CDSNID
-507 KIQLMMDR
+507 KVQLMMDR

-558 YGPGIPASEMKKV
+558 YGPGIPPSEMKKV

-615 LRTKIHFPPQTL
+615 LRTKIHFPPQNI

>member
-1 MLKNRLK
+1 MLKNRLIK
-8 KRLVLFYTAIFA
+8 KRLVLIYSAIFA

-35 HMQDDAKAEWAMHA
+35 HMQDESKAEWAMHA
-49 TQVLKMANNKI
+49 TQVLKMANNRI
-60 KDDLSIENK
+60 KDDLAIENK

-100 VTSCNSDSSKI
+100 VTSCNSDSSKL

-148 NKEVRESFQ
+148 NKDIRESFQ

-170 NKGTVASQD
+170 NKGTAATLD
-179 TSKGS
+179 TSKIAG
-184 ESYNALDQLANE
+184 ESSNALDQLANE
-196 LDLSKSK
+196 VDLSKSK
-203 KQKKHLRV
+203 NRKKRMRV

-251 QAEQNRKY
+251 QAELNRQY

-276 FVVDLREYLKSIVD
+276 FVVDLREYLRSIV
-290 IEISDYTEEDNHLG
+290 ELEVGDYANEDNHLALKFTYKG
-304 LRFRDKDETIISF
+304 DLISF
-317 GIDSRDAIK
+317 GIDTRFAVK
-326 VFEED
+326 VFEEN

-336 NNITMVMY
+336 NAITMSVY
-344 VDESVQKSGESEGQI
+344 VDKSVQEAGGNGQI

-391 LDLAQKRQ
+391 LNLAQKRQ

-422 LQSSYS
+422 LQTSYQ

-460 KLDGNRWVA
+460 KIDGNRWVA
-469 NIKKDSPK
+469 NIRKDWPK

-501 CDSDIG
+501 CDSDIDRV
-507 KIQLMMDR
+507 QLMMDR

-525 VDNSLKFSRNA
+525 VDNSLKFSKNA
-536 DYKMIIIELKTEG
+536 DYKMIIIEMKTEG
-549 DHVYLAVRD
+549 DHVYFAVRD
-558 YGPGIPASEMKKV
+558 YGPGIPPSEMKKV

-605 RIEIENANPG
+605 KIEIENANPG
-615 LRTKIHFPPQTL
+615 LRTKIHFPPMV

>member
-8 KRLVLFYTAIFA
+8 KRLIVIYSAIFA

-35 HMQDDAKAEWAMHA
+35 HMQDESKAEWAMHA
-49 TQVLKMANNKI
+49 AQVLKMADNRI
-60 KDDLSIENK
+60 KDDLAIENK

-100 VTSCNSDSSKI
+100 VTSCNSDSSKL

-157 NRLKFI
+157 NQLKFI

-170 NKGTVASQD
+170 NKGTVATQD

-184 ESYNALDQLANE
+184 ENYNALDQLANE
-196 LDLSKSK
+196 VDLSKSK
-203 KQKKHLRV
+203 NRKKRLRV

-251 QAEQNRKY
+251 QAELNRQY

-276 FVVDLREYLKSIVD
+276 FVVDLREYLKSIVEL
-290 IEISDYTEEDNHLG
+290 EIGDYTNEDNHLALKFTYKG
-304 LRFRDKDETIISF
+304 DLISF
-317 GIDSRDAIK
+317 GIDTRNTIK
-326 VFEED
+326 VFEEN

-336 NNITMVMY
+336 NAITMSMY
-344 VDESVQKSGESEGQI
+344 VDESVQESGNGQF
-359 ISNGQLLFLIGGIM
+359 ISNGQLLFLIGSIM
-373 FLLLGG
+373 FILLGG

-422 LQSSYS
+422 LQTSYQ

-460 KLDGNRWVA
+460 KIDGNRWVA
-469 NIKKDSPK
+469 NIKKDWPK

-501 CDSDIG
+501 CDSDIDRV
-507 KIQLMMDR
+507 QLMMDR

-525 VDNSLKFSRNA
+525 VDNSLKFSKNA
-536 DYKMIIIELKTEG
+536 DYKMIIIEMKTEG

-558 YGPGIPASEMKKV
+558 YGPGIPPSEMKKV

-605 RIEIENANPG
+605 KIEIENANPG
-615 LRTKIHFPPQTL
+615 LRTKIHFPPMV

>member
-8 KRLVLFYTAIFA
+8 KRLVLIYTAIFA

-60 KDDLSIENK
+60 KDDLAIENK

-148 NKEVRESFQ
+148 NKEIRESFQ

-170 NKGTVASQD
+170 NKGTATQD
-179 TSKGS
+179 SSKNS
-184 ESYNALDQLANE
+184 NALDQLANE

-203 KQKKHLRV
+203 KKKRLRV

-251 QAEQNRKY
+251 QAKQNRKY

-290 IEISDYTEEDNHLG
+290 IEISDYTAEDNHLG
-304 LRFRDKDETIISF
+304 LAFMDSNETIIAF
-317 GIDSRDAIK
+317 GIDARSAMK
-326 VFEED
+326 VFQED

-336 NNITMVMY
+336 NNISMAIY
-344 VDESVQKSGESEGQI
+344 VDNSVQKVGSDKGQI
-359 ISNGQLLFLIGGIM
+359 ISNGELLFLIGGIM

-422 LQSSYS
+422 LQSSYN
-428 KMDDAKRKR
+428 KMDDAKRMR

-469 NIKKDSPK
+469 NIRKDRPK

-501 CDSDIG
+501 CDTDID
-507 KIQLMMDR
+507 KVQLMMDR

-536 DYKMIIIELKTEG
+536 DYKMIIIELKTED

-558 YGPGIPASEMKKV
+558 YGPGIPTSEMKNV

-597 KLCALSNM
+597 KLCTLSNM

-615 LRTKIHFPPQTL
+615 LRTKIHFPPQTI

>member
-8 KRLVLFYTAIFA
+8 KRLVLIYTAIFA

-60 KDDLSIENK
+60 KDDLAIENK

-148 NKEVRESFQ
+148 NKEIRESFQ
-157 NRLKFI
+157 NQLKFI

-170 NKGTVASQD
+170 NKGTATQD
-179 TSKGS
+179 SSKNS
-184 ESYNALDQLANE
+184 NALDQLANE

-203 KQKKHLRV
+203 KKKRLRV

-251 QAEQNRKY
+251 QAKQNRKY

-290 IEISDYTEEDNHLG
+290 IEISDYTAEDNHLG
-304 LRFRDKDETIISF
+304 LAFMDSNETIIAF
-317 GIDSRDAIK
+317 GIDARSAMK
-326 VFEED
+326 VFQED

-336 NNITMVMY
+336 NNISMAIY
-344 VDESVQKSGESEGQI
+344 VDNSVQKVGSDKGQI
-359 ISNGQLLFLIGGIM
+359 ISNGELLFLIGGIM

-422 LQSSYS
+422 LQSSYN
-428 KMDDAKRKR
+428 KMDDAKRMR

-469 NIKKDSPK
+469 NIRKDRPK

-501 CDSDIG
+501 CDTDID
-507 KIQLMMDR
+507 KVQLMMDR

-558 YGPGIPASEMKKV
+558 YGPGIPPSEMKNV

-597 KLCALSNM
+597 KLCTLSNM

-615 LRTKIHFPPQTL
+615 LRTKIHFPPQTI

>member
-1 MLKNRLK
+1 MLKNHVK
-8 KRLVLFYTAIFA
+8 KRLVLFYTAIFV
-20 VIALPVAGLLYDSYL
+20 VIALPVAWLLYDSYL
-35 HMQDDAKAEWAMHA
+35 RMQDDAKAEWAMHA
-49 TQVLKMANNKI
+49 TQVLKMANNRI

-100 VTSCNSDSSKI
+100 VTSCNSDSTKI

-119 LIGHFQI
+119 LVGHFQI

-148 NKEVRESFQ
+148 NKEIRESFQ
-157 NRLKFI
+157 NKLKFI

-170 NKGTVASQD
+170 NRGTSSALD
-179 TSKGS
+179 TAKSS
-184 ESYNALDQLANE
+184 NALDQLANE
-196 LDLSKSK
+196 LDLSKTK
-203 KQKKHLRV
+203 KRKKRLRV

-251 QAEQNRKY
+251 QAELNRQY

-276 FVVDLREYLKSIVD
+276 FVVDLKEYLKSIVD
-290 IEISDYTEEDNHLG
+290 LEISDYTDKDNHLA
-304 LRFRDKDETIISF
+304 LRFNDRSGTIIAF
-317 GIDSRDAIK
+317 GIDTRDAIK

-331 LAEPL
+331 LTEPL
-336 NNITMVMY
+336 NNITMEIF
-344 VDESVQKSGESEGQI
+344 VDKSVQKIGNSKGQI
-359 ISNGQLLFLIGGIM
+359 VTNGQLLFLIGSIM

-391 LDLAQKRQ
+391 LNLAQKRQ

-422 LQSSYS
+422 LQSSYN
-428 KMDDAKRKR
+428 KMDDAKRMR

-469 NIKKDSPK
+469 NIRKDRPK

-501 CDSDIG
+501 CDTDID
-507 KIQLMMDR
+507 KVQLMMDR

-525 VDNSLKFSRNA
+525 VDNSLKFSKNA
-536 DYKMIIIELKTEG
+536 DYKMIIIELKIDV

-558 YGPGIPASEMKKV
+558 YGPGIPPSEMKKV

-605 RIEIENANPG
+605 RIEIENAGPG
-615 LRTKIHFPPQTL
+615 LRTKIHFPPQTI